1 MTKTKYL
8 LIFFAVSLF
17 LAGCKKQ
24 YLPNDG
30 YIPEVIRIDAQEVK
44 KSYFFGC
51 SQRFNVNPN
60 FWEAID
66 KFLEDV
72 HREEDNIGFMLLSH
86 QSIPVEIQE
95 KVKNQLYALMYKHG
109 FIGSRIINFGIC
121 IYKDAK
127 TGIRIDVLK
136 YDVKKPNCNQWVEY
150 IGDTDT
156 NKNLP
161 KYGAAGTY
169 NMIEMIANK
178 ADFAAPRKYK
188 GAEAKTAITAIGSAS
203 GGSSGGGSG
212 GVGS

>member
-1 MTKTKYL
+1 MKTKYL
-8 LIFFAVSLF
+8 LIFFATNLF
-17 LAGCKKQ
+17 FAGCEKQ

-30 YIPEVIRIDAQEVK
+30 YIPEVMRIEAQEVK
-44 KSYFFGC
+44 NSYFFGC
-51 SQRFNVNPN
+51 LPDFNADSN
-60 FWEAID
+60 FWGEID
-66 KFLEDV
+66 KLLRDV
-72 HREEDNIGFMLLSH
+72 RPEEGNIGFMLLSP
-86 QSIPVEIQE
+86 QSIPVEVQE
-95 KVKNQLYALMYKHG
+95 KVKNQLYTLMYKHG
-109 FIGSRIINFGIC
+109 FISSRIIDSGIC

-169 NMIEMIANK
+169 NTIEMIANK

-188 GAEAKTAITAIGSAS
+188 GSEAKSAIAAVGAV
-203 GGSSGGGSG
+203 GSSGGG
-212 GVGS
+212 GS